1 MCISNYFAHQLY
13 NSYFQVI
20 LLDELTFEL
29 KIMFVAPALQ
39 YTLMSL
45 DISRANVNRVSRREF
60 FCLAEYVA

>member
-1 MCISNYFAHQLY
+1 MCIPNYFAQQLY

-29 KIMFVAPALQ
+29 KIMFVVPALQ

-45 DISRANVNRVSRREF
+45 DISRANVNRVSMREF

>member
-1 MCISNYFAHQLY
+1 MCISNYFAHQLC

-29 KIMFVAPALQ
+29 KIMFVVPALQ